1 MTMTSGTS
9 RMPAITAL
17 AWTAAHHDKTQSDAE
32 KKAPQ
37 FCD

>member
-17 AWTAAHHDKTQSDAE
+17 AWTAAFLYKEQSDTE
-32 KKAPQ
+32 KKSPQ